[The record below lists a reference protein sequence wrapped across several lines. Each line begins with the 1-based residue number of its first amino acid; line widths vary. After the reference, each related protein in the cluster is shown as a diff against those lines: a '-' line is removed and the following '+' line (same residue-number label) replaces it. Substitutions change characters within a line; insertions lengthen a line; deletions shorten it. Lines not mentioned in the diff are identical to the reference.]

1 MAKKIKSYIKSQIPA
16 NQAAPAGLGSTLGPA
31 GINIM
36 EFCKAFNAQTQSLE
50 AGMPI
55 PVVIAVYEDRS
66 FTFVTKKPP
75 VTYYIKKASGISK
88 GSSTTGRTTVGSI
101 TMEAIKKIAEDKMPD
116 LNARTIESACEM
128 IKGSAI
134 SMGLEVVEK

>member
-1 MAKKIKSYIKSQIPA
+1 MAKKVQTYIKSQIPA
-16 NQAAPAGLGSTLGPA
+16 TQAAPSGLGSTLGPA

-36 EFCKAFNAQTQSLE
+36 EFCKAFNAQTQGME

-55 PVVIAVYEDRS
+55 PVIITVYEDRS
-66 FTFVTKKPP
+66 FTFIAKKPP
-75 VTYYIKKASGISK
+75 VTYYIKKATGISK

-101 TMEAIKKIAEDKMPD
+101 SMDAIKKIAEDKMVD

-128 IKGSAI
+128 IKGSAR
-134 SMGLEVVEK
+134 SMGLDIVE

>member
-1 MAKKIKSYIKSQIPA
+1 MAKKVQSYIKSQIPA
-16 NQAAPAGLGSTLGPA
+16 TQAAPAGLGSTLGPA

-36 EFCKAFNAQTQSLE
+36 EFCKSFNAQTQGLE

-55 PVVIAVYEDRS
+55 PVVITVFEDRS
-66 FTFVTKKPP
+66 FTFITKKPP
-75 VTYYIKKASGISK
+75 VTYYIKKASGIAK

-101 TMEAIKKIAEDKMPD
+101 SMVDIKKIAEDKMVD

-128 IKGSAI
+128 IKGSAR
-134 SMGLEVVEK
+134 SMGLDIVE